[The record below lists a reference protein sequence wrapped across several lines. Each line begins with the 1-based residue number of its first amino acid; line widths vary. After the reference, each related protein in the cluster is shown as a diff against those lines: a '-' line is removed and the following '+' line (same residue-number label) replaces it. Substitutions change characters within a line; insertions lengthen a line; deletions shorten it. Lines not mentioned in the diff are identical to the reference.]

1 MAEPTY
7 KAGIVGLDVIAGH
20 RPGVRRRARGTHL
33 GIAQWPTGRLGGVG
47 THMFDA
53 MVTGRPV
60 DAVSGWLD
68 EAGKTGC
75 RGDACRDPGG
85 WGMLRLE
92 GGLIVSVDAADYAR
106 VPPRIRI
113 NGTEGRGHA
122 IGLEYWD
129 GEAGARGRRL
139 HSGERYGSRRAR
151 NRRLAR
157 RRHAVS
163 VRRWRSR
170 AHRGG
175 DSPSTSLIAAT
186 LPGSS
191 CRLRA
196 QTAISS
202 FTAADG
208 CSPNSNSRVRSR
220 KAGPSSPTFWPL
232 PPW

>member
-85 WGMLRLE
+85 WGRLRLE
-92 GGLIVSVDAADYAR
+92 GELIVSVDAATTSGCRPASASTA
-106 VPPRIRI
+106 PR
-113 NGTEGRGHA
+113 
-122 IGLEYWD
+122 
-129 GEAGARGRRL
+129 
-139 HSGERYGSRRAR
+139 
-151 NRRLAR
+151 
-157 RRHAVS
+157 AV
-163 VRRWRSR
+163 
-170 AHRGG
+170 
-175 DSPSTSLIAAT
+175 DTPSTSSIGT
-186 LPGSS
+186 EK
-191 CRLRA
+191 REHW
-196 QTAISS
+196 
-202 FTAADG
+202 AADYIQG
-208 CSPNSNSRVRSR
+208 SGMDRAVREIVDWLDDGTPFPYA
-220 KAGPSSPTFWPL
+220 AGEAVRALEAIRLPRLSSPQRCL
-232 PPW
+232 GRAAD

>member
-106 VPPRIRI
+106 CRPASASTAPR
-113 NGTEGRGHA
+113 
-122 IGLEYWD
+122 
-129 GEAGARGRRL
+129 
-139 HSGERYGSRRAR
+139 
-151 NRRLAR
+151 
-157 RRHAVS
+157 AV
-163 VRRWRSR
+163 
-170 AHRGG
+170 
-175 DSPSTSLIAAT
+175 DTPSTSSI
-186 LPGSS
+186 GMEK
-191 CRLRA
+191 REHG
-196 QTAISS
+196 
-202 FTAADG
+202 AADYTQG
-208 CSPNSNSRVRSR
+208 SGMDRAVREIVDWLDDGTPFPYA
-220 KAGPSSPTFWPL
+220 AGEVVRILEAIRLPRLSSPQRCL
-232 PPW
+232 GRAAD